1 MKANSVCK
9 VVVLIGGNGS
19 NLQAL
24 IDKQSPYYTIA
35 GVISHRAEAY
45 GLERAKRAGLP
56 TSVVSHLDFKERADF
71 EAALIQ
77 ALDHYQPD
85 LIVLAGF
92 MRLLSPEFVKRYTGK
107 ILNIHPSLLPKYK
120 GLNTHQ
126 RVLDAKDSEHGVS
139 IHFVT
144 EELDGGPLIAQI
156 KIPVLMDDTAESL
169 AQRIHHVEHWLYPMV
184 VEWFATA
191 RLKWDGD
198 AVTLDQEVLPKKG
211 RELTLTDMQGML
223 S

>member
-1 MKANSVCK
+1 MSSTHCN

-24 IDKQSPYYTIA
+24 IDKQSPHYTLA
-35 GVISHRAEAY
+35 GVISHRPEAY
-45 GLERAKRAGLP
+45 GLERAKNANIP
-56 TSVVSHLDFKERADF
+56 TTVVSHQAYHSRSDF
-71 EAALIQ
+71 EAALVQ
-77 ALDHYQPD
+77 ALDNYQPD

-92 MRLLSPEFVKRYTGK
+92 MRILSPDFVKRYPGK

-126 RVLDAKDSEHGVS
+126 RVLDAKDQEHGVS

-144 EELDGGPLIAQI
+144 EELDGGPLVAQV
-156 KIPVLMDDTAESL
+156 KIPVLLNETVESL
-169 AQRIHHVEHWLYPMV
+169 TQRIHHVEHGLYPTV
-184 VEWFATA
+184 VEWYGQQ
-191 RLKWDGD
+191 RLKCQGNT
-198 AVTLDQEVLPKKG
+198 VTLDQERLKKEG
-211 RELTLTDMQGML
+211 RELTLIDMQGMV